1 MPKNPAQLTRNE
13 KARYFVENLVLR
25 GIIGGMGILP
35 YTWRVPM
42 MGRVMRFVAPIAG
55 YDKRIRE
62 NLALTSPQL
71 GKDEVDHI
79 VTDVC
84 DNVGRTISEL
94 YAGAAFRARARDAQI
109 TGDGLAAFETARA
122 EGRPVVLVTAHFGN
136 YDAARS
142 KLAQMGHPMGSLY
155 RRMANPYFN
164 AHYVKAIEATGK
176 PMFEQGKRGM
186 VELVRHLKKGGI
198 IAIVADVHTFHGTEL
213 PFFGQAAETSLV
225 PAELALKYN
234 AAFIPVYGIRKEK
247 GIDFE
252 VRLNREVPAS
262 DAETMTRAVLQ
273 DLEDIARDHM
283 GQWFWIHRRWKAAQ
297 RKVDEL

>member
-1 MPKNPAQLTRNE
+1 MPKDPAQLTRKE
-13 KARYFVENLVLR
+13 KARYFVENMALR
-25 GIIGGMGILP
+25 TIIGGMGILP
-35 YTWRVPM
+35 YSWRVPM
-42 MGRVMRFVAPIAG
+42 MGRVMRLVAPLAG
-55 YDKRIRE
+55 YDKRVRD

-71 GKDEVDHI
+71 SSDEVDRI
-79 VTDVC
+79 TAEVC

-94 YAGAAFRARARDAQI
+94 YAGAAFRKRAWNAQV
-109 TGDGLAAFETARA
+109 TGEGLAAFEAARA

-142 KLAQMGHPMGSLY
+142 KLTQMGHPMGSLY

-164 AHYVKAIEATGK
+164 THYVKAIEATSK

-198 IAIVADVHTFHGTEL
+198 IAIVADVHTNRGLEL
-213 PFFGQAAETSLV
+213 PFFGQAADTSLV

-234 AAFIPVYGIRKEK
+234 AAFIPVYGIRKEN
-247 GIDFE
+247 GLDFE
-252 VRLNREVPAS
+252 VRMNAEVPAS

-273 DLEDIARDHM
+273 DLEDVARDHM

-297 RKVDEL
+297 RKAG

>member
-1 MPKNPAQLTRNE
+1 MPKDPALLTRKE
-13 KARYFVENLVLR
+13 KARYYVENLALR
-25 GIIGGMGILP
+25 TLIGGIGLLP
-35 YTWRVPM
+35 YEWRVPM
-42 MGRVMRFVAPIAG
+42 MGRIMRLAAPVAG
-55 YDKRIRE
+55 YDKRVRE

-71 GKDEVDHI
+71 SPAEVNRI
-79 VTDVC
+79 TAEVC
-84 DNVGRTISEL
+84 DNVGRTLSEL
-94 YAGAAFRARARDAQI
+94 YAGAPFRKRAAQAQI
-109 TGDGLAAFETARA
+109 TGDGFAAFEAARA
-122 EGRPVVLVTAHFGN
+122 AGRPVVLVTAHFGN

-142 KLAQMGHPMGSLY
+142 KLTQMGHPMGSLY

-164 AHYVKAIEATGK
+164 AHYVEAIEATGK

-198 IAIVADVHTFHGTEL
+198 IAIVADVHTYGGVEL

-234 AAFIPVYGIRKEK
+234 AAFIPVYGIRKEN
-247 GIDFE
+247 GLDFE
-252 VRLNREVPAS
+252 VRMNAEVPAS

-273 DLEDIARDHM
+273 DLEEVARDHM

-297 RKVDEL
+297 RKAG